1 MNRIIAE
8 RDPGG
13 LWTAW
18 FDGQSDQI
26 QVGRSQGEA
35 VRRLLAR
42 TRHRRIPPT
51 DIWADPSATRD
62 GHLEYVVVTDQNTDP
77 CPDCQGSGQ
86 YIGLSVVEPCQTCQG
101 SGMLLS

>member
-8 RDPGG
+8 RDTGG

-18 FDGQSDQI
+18 FDEQPDEI

-35 VRRLLAR
+35 VRRLLYR
-42 TRHRRIPPT
+42 TRDRRIPAK
-51 DIWADPSATRD
+51 DIWIDPSACRD
-62 GHLEYVVVTDQNTDP
+62 GHLEFVVVTEEKGDP

-101 SGMLLS
+101 SGVLF